1 MDSINTLIVEDE
13 PMLAEILVDTIKQF
27 PQFNVVGI
35 ADKLESAK
43 KLLRLYQPQLI
54 LLDNFLPDGKGLDL
68 IRHAVTIKYTGRI
81 IFITADNHMDTI
93 GEALR
98 LGVFD
103 YLIKPVHYQRLQ
115 HTLERFARYRSSLRS
130 SEQASQTHVDAL
142 FNIQAR
148 EQTEATASTL
158 LRGIDE
164 NTFNRMLQLFSTPD
178 VVHTADSLARILG
191 CSKTTARRY
200 LEQGVKNDLLE
211 AEISYGKVG
220 RPERVYHGRNPEHA

>member
-1 MDSINTLIVEDE
+1 M
-13 PMLAEILVDTIKQF
+13 
-27 PQFNVVGI
+27 
-35 ADKLESAK
+35 
-43 KLLRLYQPQLI
+43 LRLYQPQLI

-68 IRHAVTIKYTGRI
+68 IRHAVSTNYKGRI
-81 IFITADNHMDTI
+81 IFLLPLII
-93 GEALR
+93 IWIPSVKPLR

-115 HTLERFARYRSSLRS
+115 HTPERFARYRSSLRS

-148 EQTEATASTL
+148 EQTEPAEAP

-164 NTFNRMLQLFSTPD
+164 STFHRVLQLFSAPE

-191 CSKTTARRY
+191 SSKTTARRY
-200 LEQGVKNDLLE
+200 LEQGVKNDFSGSGNQLWQSRPTGAHLSRQTSLSGACLKHLLE
-211 AEISYGKVG
+211 VIADDHLPFFSFSAG
-220 RPERVYHGRNPEHA
+220 

>member
-1 MDSINTLIVEDE
+1 MNIMDSITTLIVEDE

-27 PQFNVVGI
+27 PQFEVIGI

-43 KLLRLYQPQLI
+43 KLLRLYQPQLT

-68 IRHAVTIKYTGRI
+68 IRHAVNTHYQGRI

-93 GEALR
+93 SEALR
-98 LGVFD
+98 MGVFD

-142 FNIQAR
+142 FNIQAK
-148 EQTEATASTL
+148 EHTEAAGSP

-164 NTFNRMLQLFSTPD
+164 STFNRVLQLFP
-178 VVHTADSLARILG
+178 AAF
-191 CSKTTARRY
+191 
-200 LEQGVKNDLLE
+200 
-211 AEISYGKVG
+211 
-220 RPERVYHGRNPEHA
+220 